1 MGARFGAVL
10 GCALLAMAL
19 SGCGFRP
26 LYGDMG
32 RTGAAQVDLSQIA
45 IEPTQDRTG
54 QRLRQILIQNLTPK
68 GEPARPKYR
77 LFIDITEVQDG
88 VGLRVDYTFTR
99 INYRLKGAYKLVDN
113 ATGATIVGGEVR
125 GVTAYNVGAN
135 QVATLTA
142 EVDARERASNDL
154 AQDLQLRL
162 AVFFESRG
170 KAK

>member
-1 MGARFGAVL
+1 
-10 GCALLAMAL
+10 
-19 SGCGFRP
+19 
-26 LYGDMG
+26 
-32 RTGAAQVDLSQIA
+32 
-45 IEPTQDRTG
+45 
-54 QRLRQILIQNLTPK
+54 
-68 GEPARPKYR
+68 
-77 LFIDITEVQDG
+77 
-88 VGLRVDYTFTR
+88 VDYTFTR

-113 ATGATIVGGEVR
+113 ATGATMVGGEVR